1 MNAQH
6 KDVTLK
12 IVEVL
17 SKNNVILSDIDT
29 IFSLVK
35 RCYTKT
41 TTVCDLYKKNNHN
54 TNLAEESIAW
64 ALDSIMSGLIFIEY
78 KLSLLD
84 ISSGDK

>member
-29 IFSLVK
+29 IFFFSK
-35 RCYTKT
+35 RCYTKNYY
-41 TTVCDLYKKNNHN
+41 C
-54 TNLAEESIAW
+54 
-64 ALDSIMSGLIFIEY
+64 M
-78 KLSLLD
+78 
-84 ISSGDK
+84 